1 MFFHGFQQKKK
12 YITNCEGITPWKA
25 TARFLIKK
33 MESMLVS
40 PLSLLK
46 GMKKQSW
53 QHMTDYS
60 SWMSGTRSTRDRK
73 KWMHWPFYLIH
84 ISKRK
89 KKKKQPTL
97 L

>member
-33 MESMLVS
+33 MESMLAS

-46 GMKKQSW
+46 GMKKQS
-53 QHMTDYS
+53 
-60 SWMSGTRSTRDRK
+60 
-73 KWMHWPFYLIH
+73 
-84 ISKRK
+84 
-89 KKKKQPTL
+89 
-97 L
+97 